1 MRCVVQ
7 SSSFSPWSLF
17 IDSFSEKYYV
27 VFVSFWILER
37 MQSSIQEVC
46 ARQVLLVKTTLEGFS
61 VPCQQG
67 PLTCVGA
74 GPHFPWLLLLLMYL
88 QSSLLLPFIWHT
100 RLNSRQ
106 ALAFLPPS
114 LYCCTVPLFPPGSH
128 IPASTSSL
136 LPVPELNRSTLLIY
150 EVFLKR

>member
-1 MRCVVQ
+1 MSESMSVTLKLLPKESGSIRSGLLINNLAVCAVLFNQAASVLGPSLLKAFQ
-7 SSSFSPWSLF
+7 RSITWSLF
-17 IDSFSEKYYV
+17 HSE
-27 VFVSFWILER
+27 FLER

-88 QSSLLLPFIWHT
+88 QSSLLLPFI
-100 RLNSRQ
+100 
-106 ALAFLPPS
+106 
-114 LYCCTVPLFPPGSH
+114 
-128 IPASTSSL
+128 
-136 LPVPELNRSTLLIY
+136 
-150 EVFLKR
+150 